1 MAHPD
6 LDKARERWEIADRNL
21 KNAKTALL
29 AGPSRLR
36 EATVTL
42 AQSRLAMALEN
53 LKAAMELHEALADE
67 PPQ

>member
-6 LDKARERWEIADRNL
+6 LDKARERWESADRNL
-21 KNAKTALL
+21 KNAKSALL
-29 AGPSRLR
+29 AGPSKLR

-42 AQSRLAMALEN
+42 AQSRLATALAN
-53 LKAAMELHEALADE
+53 LKAAIELHGARADE